1 MDAADA
7 ALLQLADPTQRAALL
22 GSDDLVQVA
31 LASYAIDAGTV
42 VGDTTAVFDQLDL
55 TVTLVTDV
63 QASYRWGRATDPLAT
78 EGTAT
83 LSGLAAPQPGA
94 DAIWV
99 GSVVVRTSGGDGVI
113 TAADPSDTGHT
124 ADGEDHLAVGLTF
137 SAPTAVVPATPPL
150 VLPVVV
156 AFLVAADAEGPL
168 SLLRRSDAARRAAA
182 RYPVLPPP
190 AQAPLR
196 MRERSVC
203 WVLPATAFDDAG
215 WPGGGTGT
223 PAQKR
228 AARLAA
234 ARAWLITQGI
244 ALVTT

>member
-7 ALLQLADPTQRAALL
+7 ALLRLADPTQRGALL
-22 GSDDLVQVA
+22 GSDDLLQVA
-31 LASYAIDAGTV
+31 LASYAIDTGTV
-42 VGDTTAVFDQLDL
+42 DGDTTAVFDRVDL

-63 QASYRWGRATDPLAT
+63 QASYRWGRATDPLAA

-94 DAIWV
+94 DAVWA
-99 GSVVVRTSGGDGVI
+99 GSIVVRTSGGDGVI

-124 ADGEDHLAVGLTF
+124 TDGEDHLAVGLTF
-137 SAPTAVVPATPPL
+137 SAPPTVVPATPPL
-150 VLPVVV
+150 VLPVIV
-156 AFLVAADAEGPL
+156 AFLVAADGEGPL
-168 SLLRRSDAARRAAA
+168 PLLRRSDAARRAAA

-190 AQAPLR
+190 AAAPQR
-196 MRERSVC
+196 TRERCVC
-203 WVLPATAFDDAG
+203 WVLPAAAFDDDG
-215 WPGGGTGT
+215 WPGGGAGT

-234 ARAWLITQGI
+234 ARGWLTTQGI